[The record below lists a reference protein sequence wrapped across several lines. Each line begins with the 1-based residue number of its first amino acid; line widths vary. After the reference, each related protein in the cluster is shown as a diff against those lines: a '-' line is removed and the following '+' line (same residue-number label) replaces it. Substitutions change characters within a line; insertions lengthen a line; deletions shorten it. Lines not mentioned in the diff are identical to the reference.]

1 MKNSH
6 NANQSLETCNIQKVG
21 KNSIED
27 QIEVDLHEN
36 NYIRMEGKCKKKERN
51 NYPKNLN

>member
-6 NANQSLETCNIQKVG
+6 YANQSLEMYNIQKVG

-27 QIEVDLHEN
+27 QIEVDLCEN
-36 NYIRMEGKCKKKERN
+36 NYINSISISQNLRN
-51 NYPKNLN
+51 SLKQ

>member
-27 QIEVDLHEN
+27 QLEVDLHEN
-36 NYIRMEGKCKKKERN
+36 NYINSISISQNLRN
-51 NYPKNLN
+51 SLKQ